1 MHQGNDAAQTN
12 LNYVFSR
19 PNSIFLSTYDF
30 AAPFERINVLF
41 LFVYINW
48 KLEVKFCLRNVLLV
62 LLVVE
67 YRGHSEP
74 NQTYKMELFCG
85 YSERLKSLN
94 VFAKCCIV
102 DV

>member
-12 LNYVFSR
+12 LKYVLSR

-30 AAPFERINVLF
+30 AAPFERMNVVF
-41 LFVYINW
+41 LFVYII
-48 KLEVKFCLRNVLLV
+48 VKFCLWNVLLV

-67 YRGHSEP
+67 YRGHPEP

-94 VFAKCCIV
+94 VFAKCCIAYV
-102 DV
+102 